1 MEIPPGHHI
10 VSAKTDE
17 FFQSLVFDTVIK
29 MGPLTLPTERKF
41 PKDGSQAHFIYEGV
55 STYSYN
61 RYVVCELQSD

>member
-17 FFQSLVFDTVIK
+17 FFQRLVFDTVIK

-41 PKDGSQAHFIYEGV
+41 PKMGAKLILFMKE